1 MSPAPSLAALSG
13 SGQQQQLSHSCH
25 KALSTPAS
33 IMPSFKPATRP
44 PLRVS
49 PSVLSPGDSSSPVL
63 AVQAPFRLPLALSH
77 PLNLP
82 APRAPLCGPHSRAAR
97 WPNLSAGLRL
107 PSLPAAPRQALPAP
121 APAPVPA
128 PGRQPARPQ
137 PRTNPSASSS
147 SSLLLFFSLKE
158 RE

>member
-1 MSPAPSLAALSG
+1 
-13 SGQQQQLSHSCH
+13 
-25 KALSTPAS
+25 
-33 IMPSFKPATRP
+33 MPSFKPATRP

-63 AVQAPFRLPLALSH
+63 AAQAPFRLPLALSH

-107 PSLPAAPRQALPAP
+107 PSLPAAPRQALPDLAP